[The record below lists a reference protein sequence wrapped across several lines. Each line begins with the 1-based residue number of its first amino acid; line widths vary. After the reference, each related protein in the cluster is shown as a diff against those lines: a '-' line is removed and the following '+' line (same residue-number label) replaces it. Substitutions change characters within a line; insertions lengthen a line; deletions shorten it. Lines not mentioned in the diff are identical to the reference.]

1 MKFTTSAAFAFFSL
15 LACGAVPAVAY
26 MRTVGA
32 TKDATVV
39 YNLSQCGNAPCA
51 LINHGM
57 EPTLSASQQNG
68 EAVRILL
75 GFTLPAGISSSDSIT
90 ACQLQMQRPVQ
101 GPNEQYGLTASEA
114 LGNWDQVTVN
124 GLTNLPTGK
133 VLGSVQ
139 ATGNERPNVIDVT
152 DACKDA
158 ASGSSDGSFSL
169 WIDTS
174 GPAVMF
180 PSMKTGAASVL
191 RVFTQ

>member
-1 MKFTTSAAFAFFSL
+1 
-15 LACGAVPAVAY
+15 

>member
-1 MKFTTSAAFAFFSL
+1 MKFTASVVISL
-15 LACGAVPAVAY
+15 LACGAVPAVAD
-26 MRTVGA
+26 MKTVGA

-39 YNLSQCGNAPCA
+39 YNFIQCGDTPCA

-57 EPTLSASQQNG
+57 EPTLSASQQSG

-90 ACQLQMQRPVQ
+90 SCQLQMQRPVQ
-101 GPNEQYGLTASEA
+101 GPSEQYALTASEA
-114 LGNWDQVTVN
+114 LGSWDQATVN
-124 GLTNLPTGK
+124 GLSNLPTGK

-139 ATGNERPNVIDVT
+139 ATGNERPNAIDVT

-158 ASGSSDGSFSL
+158 ANGSSDGSFSL
-169 WIDTS
+169 WVDTS
-174 GPAVMF
+174 GPAVIF

-191 RVFTQ
+191 RVLTN

>member
-1 MKFTTSAAFAFFSL
+1 MKFVIFL
-15 LACGAVPAVAY
+15 LAIGAVPAAAD
-26 MRTVGA
+26 MITVGA

-39 YNLSQCGNAPCA
+39 YNSAQCGDTPCA

-90 ACQLQMQRPVQ
+90 SCQLQMQRPVQ

-114 LGNWDQVTVN
+114 LGSWDQATVN
-124 GLTNLPTGK
+124 GLTSLPTGK

-139 ATGNERPNVIDVT
+139 ATGNERPNAMDVT

-158 ASGSSDGSFSL
+158 ANGSSDGSFSL
-169 WIDTS
+169 WVDTS
-174 GPAVMF
+174 GPVVIF
-180 PSMKTGAASVL
+180 PSMKTGASSML
-191 RVFTQ
+191 RVFTN

>member
-1 MKFTTSAAFAFFSL
+1 MKYSLSVVLSLFAL
-15 LACGAVPAVAY
+15 GAVPAMAD
-26 MRTVGA
+26 TQSVGA

-39 YNLSQCGNAPCA
+39 YNLSQCGDTPCA

-75 GFTLPAGISSSDSIT
+75 GFTLPAGISSSDSI
-90 ACQLQMQRPVQ
+90 ASCQLQMQRPVQ
-101 GPNEQYGLTASEA
+101 GPSEQYGLTASQA
-114 LGNWDQVTVN
+114 LGDWDQATVN

-133 VLGSVQ
+133 VLGSVR
-139 ATGNERPNVIDVT
+139 ATGNERPGAIDVT

-158 ASGSSDGSFSL
+158 ANDSSDGSFSL
-169 WIDTS
+169 WVDTS
-174 GPAVMF
+174 GPVVMF
-180 PSMKTGAASVL
+180 PSMKTGAASIL